1 MVDKL
6 KNALNKG
13 FESFDQ
19 RTKNLSDIKQLV
31 ERVRASILEVSHGT
45 VGFKIE
51 REISVR
57 MF

>member
-31 ERVRASILEVSHGT
+31 ERVR
-45 VGFKIE
+45 FNF
-51 REISVR
+51 RSVTWDCWL
-57 MF
+57 